1 MRSVRSMRPNTIR
14 WLLVALLAAAAVL
27 SVVGNK
33 LSSPWI
39 GWLAF
44 VFFLVAAFLYFQ
56 WRRALHNVRKAN
68 ETRTRADQ

>member
-1 MRSVRSMRPNTIR
+1 VKQWQPNTIR
-14 WLLVALLAAAAVL
+14 WVLIALLAVAAVI

-33 LSSPWI
+33 ISSPLL

-44 VFFLVAAFLYFQ
+44 AVFLVAVFLYFQ

-68 ETRTRADQ
+68 ETRTGPDQ

>member
-1 MRSVRSMRPNTIR
+1 MQSWRPNTIR
-14 WLLVALLAAAAVL
+14 WALIALLAVAAVL
-27 SVVGNK
+27 SVLSNK
-33 LSSPWI
+33 LSSPLV

-44 VFFLVAAFLYFQ
+44 AFFLVAAFLYFQ

>member
-1 MRSVRSMRPNTIR
+1 MRMKPNTIR
-14 WLLVALLAAAAVL
+14 WVLIALLAVAAVI

-33 LSSPWI
+33 ISSPLL

-44 VFFLVAAFLYFQ
+44 AVFLVAVFLYFQ

-68 ETRTRADQ
+68 ETRTGPDQ

>member
-1 MRSVRSMRPNTIR
+1 MRMKPNTIR
-14 WLLVALLAAAAVL
+14 WVLIGLLAVAAVI

-33 LSSPWI
+33 ISSPLL

-44 VFFLVAAFLYFQ
+44 AVFLVAVFLYFQ

-68 ETRTRADQ
+68 ETRPGPEQ